1 MSVESLKNSE
11 IELDALIDKIV
22 NASWDL
28 LITKEPA
35 LGNNWPKD
43 HKSFKRNLAE
53 LAKAD
58 MKEVLSCL
66 KDKDYVLDT
75 GFYNGYL
82 AALTE
87 ESGIQHL
94 NIHDLSG
101 ILVDDADDI
110 LEEVSI
116 SIPDEDRTGDAGE
129 SRIYGMTYGYM
140 QDEIEGILK
149 ETFADDAK
157 EIRYTMEDSDKE
169 M

>member
-11 IELDALIDKIV
+11 IERDALVDKIV

-35 LGNNWPKD
+35 LGDKWPKD
-43 HKSFKRNLAE
+43 HKPFKKNLAE
-53 LAKAD
+53 LVKAD
-58 MKEVLSCL
+58 INEVISCL

-75 GFYNGYL
+75 GFYNGHL

-87 ESGIQHL
+87 ETGIQHL
-94 NIHDLSG
+94 NIHELSG

-116 SIPDEDRTGDAGE
+116 SIPDEDRTGDEGE
-129 SRIYGMTYGYM
+129 SRIYGMTYGHM

-157 EIRYTMEDSDKE
+157 EIRYEMEDNSKE